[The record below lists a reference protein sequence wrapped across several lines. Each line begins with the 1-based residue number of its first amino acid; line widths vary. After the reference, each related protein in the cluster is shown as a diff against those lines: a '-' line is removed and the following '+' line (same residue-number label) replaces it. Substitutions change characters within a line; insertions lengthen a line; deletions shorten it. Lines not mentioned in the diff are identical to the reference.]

1 MSEYIYFTNEQK
13 RRANAVD
20 LVDFL
25 ERQGEKLIKSG
36 PEKRLASDH
45 SITVRG
51 SEWFDHAEGARK
63 GGLAIDFVQYHYGL
77 SFPEAVTMLL
87 NGEQGQGYRES
98 EHRKPEPKKAFALP
112 PANDTMRRVFAY
124 LIKSR
129 LLDQKVVSHFAHAGL
144 LYEDAQ
150 YHNAVFVGRDKEG
163 VARHAHKRGTYCAR
177 RRVQAGNRREA
188 AALGESYTGGDAYKG
203 NVEGCDPHFSFHYAG
218 TSDTVYVFEAPIDM
232 LSFIS
237 LYQQDWQRHSYVA
250 LCGVAEHALLQL
262 LADHPQ
268 ISKIGLCLDHDEA
281 GIKADKR
288 IAGILAERGYQNVF
302 PLFSVHKDWNEDIK
316 AAHGLEAIPAE
327 EPSSVPQQVVQ
338 AMA

>member
-1 MSEYIYFTNEQK
+1 MSEYIYFTDEQK

-51 SEWFDHAEGARK
+51 NEWFDHAEGARK

-98 EHRKPEPKKAFALP
+98 EHRQPEPKKPFALP

-129 LLDQKVVSHFAHAGL
+129 LLDQKIVSHFAHAGL

-163 VARHAHKRGTYCAR
+163 VARHAHKRGTY
-177 RRVQAGNRREA
+177 
-188 AALGESYTGGDAYKG
+188 TGGDAYKG
-203 NVEGCDPHFSFHYAG
+203 NVEGCDPRFSFHHAG

-237 LYQQDWQRHSYVA
+237 LYQEDWQRHSYVA

-262 LADHPQ
+262 LADYPQ
-268 ISKIGLCLDHDEA
+268 INKIGLYRRNLSGA
-281 GIKADKR
+281 GIPKCVPALFR
-288 IAGILAERGYQNVF
+288 PQGLERGYQSRPRSGGDPRRRTIARAAADGAGDGIGGVF
-302 PLFSVHKDWNEDIK
+302 SCRRHSLSFYWRPASVCS
-316 AAHGLEAIPAE
+316 P
-327 EPSSVPQQVVQ
+327 
-338 AMA
+338 

>member
-1 MSEYIYFTNEQK
+1 MSEYIYFTDEQK

-51 SEWFDHAEGARK
+51 NEWFDHAEGARK

-98 EHRKPEPKKAFALP
+98 EHRQPEPKKAFALP

-163 VARHAHKRGTYCAR
+163 VARHAHKRGTY
-177 RRVQAGNRREA
+177 
-188 AALGESYTGGDAYKG
+188 TGGDAYKG
-203 NVEGCDPHFSFHYAG
+203 NVEGCDPRFSFHYVG

-237 LYQQDWQRHSYVA
+237 LYQKDWQRHSYVA

-262 LADHPQ
+262 LADYPQ

-316 AAHGLEAIPAE
+316 AAHGLETIPAE
-327 EPSSVPQQVVQ
+327 EPSPVPHQAVQ

>member
-1 MSEYIYFTNEQK
+1 MSEYIYFTDEQK
-13 RRANAVD
+13 QRANAVD

-51 SEWFDHAEGARK
+51 NEWFDHAEGEKR

-77 SFPEAVTMLL
+77 TFPEAVTMLL
-87 NGEQGQGYRES
+87 GGEQGQGYRES
-98 EHRKPEPKKAFALP
+98 NPRQTEPKKPFALP
-112 PANDTMRRVFAY
+112 PANDNMRRVFAY

-129 LLDQKVVSHFAHAGL
+129 LLEQKVVSHFAHAKL
-144 LYEDAQ
+144 LYEDRD
-150 YHNAVFVGRDKEG
+150 YHNAVFVGCDKDG
-163 VARHAHKRGTYCAR
+163 VPRHAHKRGTYTA
-177 RRVQAGNRREA
+177 
-188 AALGESYTGGDAYKG
+188 GDAFKG
-203 NVEGCDPHFSFHYAG
+203 NVDGCDPRFSFHHTG
-218 TSDTVYVFEAPIDM
+218 TSDTVYAFEAPIDM

-237 LYQQDWQRHSYVA
+237 LYQQDWQEHSYVA

-262 LADHPQ
+262 LADNPQ
-268 ISKIGLCLDHDEA
+268 IKKIGLCLDHDEA

-288 IAGILAERGYQNVF
+288 IAGILSERGYQNVF

-327 EPSSVPQQVVQ
+327 ELEPVRQHAQ

>member
-1 MSEYIYFTNEQK
+1 MSEYIYFTDEQK

-51 SEWFDHAEGARK
+51 NEWFDHAEGARK

-77 SFPEAVTMLL
+77 SFPEAVTLLL

-98 EHRKPEPKKAFALP
+98 GYRQPEPKKAFALP

-163 VARHAHKRGTYCAR
+163 VARHAHKRGTC
-177 RRVQAGNRREA
+177 
-188 AALGESYTGGDAYKG
+188 TGGDAYKG
-203 NVEGCDPHFSFHYAG
+203 NVEGCDPRFSFHYVG

-237 LYQQDWQRHSYVA
+237 LYQKDWQRHSYVA

-262 LADHPQ
+262 LADYPQ
-268 ISKIGLCLDHDEA
+268 INKIGLCLDHDEA

-288 IAGILAERGYQNVF
+288 IAGILAERGYRNVF

-316 AAHGLEAIPAE
+316 AAHGLTAIPAE
-327 EPSSVPQQVVQ
+327 EPWPVPHQAVQ

>member
-1 MSEYIYFTNEQK
+1 MSEYIYFTDEQK

-51 SEWFDHAEGARK
+51 NEWFDHAEGARK

-98 EHRKPEPKKAFALP
+98 EHRQMEPKKAFALP

-163 VARHAHKRGTYCAR
+163 VARHAHKRGTY
-177 RRVQAGNRREA
+177 
-188 AALGESYTGGDAYKG
+188 TGGDAYKG
-203 NVEGCDPHFSFHYAG
+203 NVEGCDPRFSFHHVG

-237 LYQQDWQRHSYVA
+237 LYQKDWQRHSYVA

-262 LADHPQ
+262 LADYPQ
-268 ISKIGLCLDHDEA
+268 VSRIGLCLDHDEA

-327 EPSSVPQQVVQ
+327 EPSPAPQQMAQ